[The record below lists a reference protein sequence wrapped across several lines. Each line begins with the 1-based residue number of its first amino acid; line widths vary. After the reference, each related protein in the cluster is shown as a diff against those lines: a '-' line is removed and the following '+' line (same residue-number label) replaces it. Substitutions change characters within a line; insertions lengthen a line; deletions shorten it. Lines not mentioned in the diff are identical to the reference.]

1 MRTTTDESGGVL
13 RLAGGLGI
21 CETEQLHRTLVEAL
35 NKASSLTLDLSE
47 VETCDTAA
55 LQLLYSARITAERS
69 GKSIKIQGAS
79 QPVLATCETLGVPVE
94 ALSSERPPEHA

>member
-1 MRTTTDESGGVL
+1 MQTTTDESGGVL
-13 RLAGGLGI
+13 KLAGELGI
-21 CETEQLHRTLVEAL
+21 YETGQLHQTLVDAL

-47 VETCDTAA
+47 VEACDASA

-69 GKSIKIQGAS
+69 GKSIKIRGAS